1 MLLAATAQ
9 AAPALDPTAG
19 AIFSP
24 AQAKQLLHQCSRSVP
39 SATDFWQPDATTIR
53 GLEARLP
60 NALTAIWQ
68 DHRRADSN
76 APSQPV
82 FNFGRQYAGLIVGGR
97 KIVYVNVFPNDMTDF
112 DGKKPVRYDWKSKPV
127 IVCDGGDNFFGIEYD
142 PETKTFSHF
151 EFNGYA

>member
-1 MLLAATAQ
+1 MMRLAAFATLMLLAATAQ

-39 SATDFWQPDATTIR
+39 SATDFWQP
-53 GLEARLP
+53 
-60 NALTAIWQ
+60 
-68 DHRRADSN
+68 HRRADSN